1 MEARETLD
9 RERHLAALRFVVDEG
24 PQVRIGRIVVTGNRR
39 TRESVVRG
47 ALSVSEGDVYD
58 PAQIARSQA
67 ALLRLGVFRSVGLRV
82 QDPEVPQETKDL
94 AVECAFRGES
104 GVIGHDEED
113 GDRLKAIAFP
123 RIAGG
128 KAFDVT
134 QPWFVDLLSDI
145 GQTSVAA
152 S

>member
-1 MEARETLD
+1 MVQKSGYYSR
-9 RERHLAALRFVVDEG
+9 AA
-24 PQVRIGRIVVTGNRR
+24 
-39 TRESVVRG
+39 
-47 ALSVSEGDVYD
+47 
-58 PAQIARSQA
+58 A
-67 ALLRLGVFRSVGLRV
+67 ANAEDLRLIKSM
-82 QDPEVPQETKDL
+82 TDL